1 MKRTKN
7 PSYEFKTRN
16 RLTEYNRNDYK
27 ISSIKNYR
35 SVKTK
40 DKASYKN
47 FEDDESVTPKASP
60 NNSILK
66 QIDLIC
72 KKIYKNPRITIDKN
86 IIKVNYINDSNK
98 MNFYFGNRNDNLYN
112 NKNIAQ
118 MPLKSISNRDRFNYK
133 SINNLNVPKKGEDL
147 LLNKNKKEEI
157 IFTKKFNK
165 IGINTIDFFIE
176 GKLTNM
182 NGIFCDCKSLI
193 KIEFISIDTSKVKD
207 MSYMF
212 SGCNSLEYLDLTNFD
227 TSNVEYMEGMFCGC
241 LQLKEIKGINNFNTS
256 QIKNMSYMFFCC
268 DSLEYLDLS
277 SFDTS
282 NAEDMNH
289 MFQCCSKLKEIK
301 GINNFNIKR
310 KCDTYGIFEG
320 CHELDHSTKSDNQNS
335 TEKTEKTIAI
345 MFFIPDQ
352 NIHCPIPCNESDSF
366 SKIENKLFEE
376 FPELKSKNI
385 YYLVSGNTV
394 DKTLTLKE
402 NKIKNGNTILVE

>member
-1 MKRTKN
+1 MG
-7 PSYEFKTRN
+7 
-16 RLTEYNRNDYK
+16 
-27 ISSIKNYR
+27 IC
-35 SVKTK
+35 
-40 DKASYKN
+40 
-47 FEDDESVTPKASP
+47 ESM
-60 NNSILK
+60 NNSSSF
-66 QIDLIC
+66 
-72 KKIYKNPRITIDKN
+72 
-86 IIKVNYINDSNK
+86 SN
-98 MNFYFGNRNDNLYN
+98 NNNDNNQVSFRCFYDVKNKNEEMQIINYKCN
-112 NKNIAQ
+112 NK
-118 MPLKSISNRDRFNYK
+118 
-133 SINNLNVPKKGEDL
+133 INEEIESKIKI
-147 LLNKNKKEEI
+147 LNKNKKEEI

-256 QIKNMSYMFFCC
+256 QIKNMSHMFFCC

-376 FPELKSKNI
+376 FPE
-385 YYLVSGNTV
+385 
-394 DKTLTLKE
+394 
-402 NKIKNGNTILVE
+402 KIFIIL

>member
-40 DKASYKN
+40 EKASYKN

-133 SINNLNVPKKGEDL
+133 SINNLNIPKKGEDL
-147 LLNKNKKEEI
+147 LSNMNKKEEFNNYNRSSNNLQMKKLYFGDYSNSERVI
-157 IFTKKFNK
+157 KNPQIYVLTRTSFLTPSKYKFPSIRQLKINKKMDLNELIPDYNEYNQNIKQKDYYEYFTKFKKNKKQKF
-165 IGINTIDFFIE
+165 I
-176 GKLTNM
+176 
-182 NGIFCDCKSLI
+182 
-193 KIEFISIDTSKVKD
+193 V
-207 MSYMF
+207 
-212 SGCNSLEYLDLTNFD
+212 
-227 TSNVEYMEGMFCGC
+227 
-241 LQLKEIKGINNFNTS
+241 
-256 QIKNMSYMFFCC
+256 
-268 DSLEYLDLS
+268 
-277 SFDTS
+277 
-282 NAEDMNH
+282 
-289 MFQCCSKLKEIK
+289 
-301 GINNFNIKR
+301 
-310 KCDTYGIFEG
+310 
-320 CHELDHSTKSDNQNS
+320 
-335 TEKTEKTIAI
+335 
-345 MFFIPDQ
+345 
-352 NIHCPIPCNESDSF
+352 
-366 SKIENKLFEE
+366 
-376 FPELKSKNI
+376 
-385 YYLVSGNTV
+385 
-394 DKTLTLKE
+394 
-402 NKIKNGNTILVE
+402 